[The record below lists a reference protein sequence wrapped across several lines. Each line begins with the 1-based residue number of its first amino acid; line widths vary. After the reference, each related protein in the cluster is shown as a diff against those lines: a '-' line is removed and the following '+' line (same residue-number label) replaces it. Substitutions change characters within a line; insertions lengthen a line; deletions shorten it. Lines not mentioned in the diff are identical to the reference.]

1 MQAIIKGKA
10 DMVSV
15 IHTDRWRGY
24 DSLVDVGFDNYLQAN
39 NGKNEFARGNAQ
51 STGLEASK
59 ATPRGIW

>member
-1 MQAIIKGKA
+1 MRAIIRVKA

-24 DSLVDVGFDNYLQAN
+24 DSLVDVDFDKLPRAN
-39 NGKNEFARGNAQ
+39 DGKKEFARGNAQ

-59 ATPRGIW
+59 ATPIGIW

>member
-10 DMVSV
+10 DTVRV
-15 IHTDRWRGY
+15 IHTDRWHGY
-24 DSLVDVGFDNYLQAN
+24 DNLVDVGFDNYLQAN

-59 ATPRGIW
+59 AAPVGIW